1 MPRSLSPLPFHRAL
15 ADALETLEPGLFRW
29 FASDTYGKKYE
40 DNVRL
45 ELLRFT
51 YRMPRD
57 AHATLYAM
65 SDEVS
70 AAFGLDVPVT
80 LYQAQEE
87 GGLNAGLVFVPS
99 EAHVVLRGP
108 VLSTLSEAEQRALLG
123 HELAH
128 HVLWTAEAR
137 RYRTTDALIEHMTAH
152 VHGAPSHAQSAL
164 RWRRWTEIFAD
175 RGGLVASDD
184 LHATIGCLVKMTTGL
199 REVDAAAYLA
209 QAEEVVGKD
218 ERSSEGI
225 THPETFIRA
234 FALAS
239 WHGGKDDALLD
250 RLVAGKREIDA
261 LDLVQQ
267 RELTRGTRRLV
278 DDILAPGF
286 MQTESTLAHARR
298 FFPESM
304 KEEPLTLAWDTDSLA
319 EYVAY
324 VLLDFGM
331 ADPDIEEI
339 AMPHVVHLSER
350 LGVASTLAR
359 VAKKELRMS
368 AATFAELEREGR
380 KRATSDGATTPGET
394 QEVAS

>member
-29 FASDTYGKKYE
+29 FASDSYGKKYE
-40 DNVRL
+40 ENVRL

-65 SDEVS
+65 SDEV
-70 AAFGLDVPVT
+70 ATALGLDVPIT
-80 LYQAQEE
+80 LYQAQED

-108 VLSTLSEAEQRALLG
+108 VLSTLTEGEQRALLG

-128 HVLWTAEAR
+128 HVLWTSEAR

-152 VHGAPSHAQSAL
+152 VHGAPSHVQSAL

-175 RGGLVASDD
+175 RGGLAAGDD

-218 ERSSEGI
+218 ERSSEGL

-234 FALAS
+234 FALAA
-239 WHGGKDDALLD
+239 WHAGREDVLLD

-267 RELTRGTRRLV
+267 RELTRGTRSLV
-278 DDILAPGF
+278 DDILAPSF
-286 MQTESTLAHARR
+286 MQTESTLAHQRR
-298 FFPESM
+298 FFPDAV
-304 KEEPLTLAWDTDSLA
+304 KEEPGLIAWDTESLA
-319 EYVAY
+319 EYAAY

-339 AMPHVVHLSER
+339 SMPHVVHLADR
-350 LGVASTLAR
+350 LGVATTFAR
-359 VAKKELRMS
+359 IAKKELRMS
-368 AATFAELEREGR
+368 AATFAELQREGR
-380 KRATSDGATTPGET
+380 KRATTET
-394 QEVAS
+394 AEVAP